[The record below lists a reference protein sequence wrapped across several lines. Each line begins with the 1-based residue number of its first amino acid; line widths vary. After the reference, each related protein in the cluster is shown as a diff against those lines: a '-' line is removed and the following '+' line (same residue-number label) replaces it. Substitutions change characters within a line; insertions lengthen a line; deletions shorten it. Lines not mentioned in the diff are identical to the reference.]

1 MRAIVAISALQAKIY
16 ESTVKLPGGVRNFA
30 LMLGQ
35 TTTKLYGIADM
46 NIMPYA
52 LGVLKLVL
60 DRRPII

>member
-16 ESTVKLPGGVRNFA
+16 ESRVELPGGVENYA
-30 LMLGQ
+30 LSPGQ
-35 TTTKLYGIADM
+35 TTTKLCGVADM
-46 NIMPYA
+46 DFMPYA